1 MTFRIEALP
10 PEPFASLFTLPDA
23 ELRLTGACRLQADED
38 PGYPCR
44 VSLEDA
50 RIGEDVILVNYDHLP
65 GSGPYAA
72 RHAILVRHGAVRAD
86 PSPGEVPDML
96 RRRDLSLR
104 AFDDGRMLR
113 HARLVEGKAVEGALA
128 DLLSLPD
135 VAQVQIHFAA
145 PGCYA
150 ARAMRWDAPARSAR
164 SALRP

>member
-1 MTFRIEALP
+1 
-10 PEPFASLFTLPDA
+10 
-23 ELRLTGACRLQADED
+23 
-38 PGYPCR
+38 
-44 VSLEDA
+44 
-50 RIGEDVILVNYDHLP
+50 
-65 GSGPYAA
+65 
-72 RHAILVRHGAVRAD
+72 
-86 PSPGEVPDML
+86 ML

-128 DLLSLPD
+128 HLLSLPD

-150 ARAMRWDAPARSAR
+150 AHAMRWDAPARSAR